1 MDFTLTDE
9 QEAIR
14 DLAAR
19 ILSEQLPPDRLRALE
34 QEPVWFADG
43 VWGQLASA
51 GLLGICLPAVHGG
64 GGFGLLEACLVAEQV
79 GRTVAPVPY
88 LSAIVGAGLPLAR
101 FGTAEQ
107 QARFL
112 PGLAEGS
119 ITLTVALHEP
129 GDVTIPAVPAT
140 QATATDGGWRLH
152 GEKAFVVGAD
162 RAAAILVPAHIGET
176 ASAVFLVAPNA
187 PGVSLIEERAVNGEP
202 QWTVQLHGAEAGHDA
217 LLGAVEQGNEIVA
230 WTRDRLAAAICAAQT
245 GVCEEAVAITARYVT
260 TREQFGSKLGTFQAV
275 GHRVADAYIDTEAIR
290 LTAQQAI
297 WRLDAGLDA
306 HDELMVAK
314 YWAAEGAQRVVHAA
328 QHLHGGIGVDLDYP
342 IHRYFRWAKVLELL
356 LGGASPSLLC
366 LGASLVAA
374 PGISTSAGRRP
385 IDSSRASTEGFPR
398 QGEN

>member
-14 DLAAR
+14 DLTAR
-19 ILSEQLPPDRLRALE
+19 ILTEQLPPDRLRALE
-34 QEPVWFADG
+34 QEPVWFADH
-43 VWGQLASA
+43 VWHRLADA
-51 GLLGICLPAVHGG
+51 GLLGICLPEAHGG
-64 GGFGLLEACLVAEQV
+64 GGFGLLEACLIAEQI

-101 FGTAEQ
+101 FGSDEQ

-112 PGLAEGS
+112 PGLIDGS

-129 GDVTIPAVPAT
+129 GDVTVPSVPAT
-140 QATATDGGWRLH
+140 QATAANGGWALH

-162 RAAAILVPAHIGET
+162 RAAAILVPARTSET
-176 ASAVFLVAPNA
+176 TSGVFLVAPRA
-187 PGVSLIEERAVNGEP
+187 PGVTLVADRAVSGEP
-202 QWTVQLHGAEAGHDA
+202 QWTVQLHGVEVGRDA
-217 LLGAVEQGNEIVA
+217 LLGVADQGDEIVR
-230 WTRDRLAAAICAAQT
+230 WTSDRLAAAICAAQT
-245 GVCEEAVAITARYVT
+245 GVCEEAVAITARYVS

-275 GHRVADAYIDTEAIR
+275 GHRVADAYIDTEGIR

-356 LGGASPSLLC
+356 LGGASPSLLR

-374 PGISTSAGRRP
+374 PAGV
-385 IDSSRASTEGFPR
+385 
-398 QGEN
+398 